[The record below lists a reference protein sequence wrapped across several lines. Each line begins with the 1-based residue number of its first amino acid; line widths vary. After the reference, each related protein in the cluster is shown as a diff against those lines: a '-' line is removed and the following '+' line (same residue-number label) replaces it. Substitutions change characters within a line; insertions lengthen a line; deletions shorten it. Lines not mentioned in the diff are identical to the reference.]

1 MRPLRLA
8 ITALLLG
15 LSALCAS
22 GCAALP
28 LLAVGDVMSV
38 AETGKTGFDMA
49 TGLSERR
56 RLTLDQGPEIQAEA
70 RLRAALDAQG
80 GSLKYAVPVVTRDR
94 AFVLGTYA
102 SPKELEKARLA
113 TRNIKGVRET
123 VLCLYPAGS
132 GRDAPA
138 TDGELRDNIL
148 RMAGLRTREVRV
160 HVVEGVA
167 VLMGHVRSPDE
178 RARIVASAHD
188 AGALGV
194 RDYLLLMAANEHATP
209 R

>member
-1 MRPLRLA
+1 VRRYRPA
-8 ITALLLG
+8 ILALLLG
-15 LSALCAS
+15 LSALCAA

-28 LLAVGDVMSV
+28 LLAVGDVMNV

-56 RLTLDQGPEIQAEA
+56 RLTLDQGPEVQVEA

-94 AFVLGTYA
+94 AFVIGTYA
-102 SPKELEKARLA
+102 SQQELDKARRA

-123 VLCLYPAGS
+123 ILCLYPAGS
-132 GRDAPA
+132 GRDAPG

-148 RMAGLRTREVRV
+148 RMAGLRTRDVRV
-160 HVVEGVA
+160 AVVEGNA
-167 VLMGHVRSPDE
+167 VLMGHVRSEDE
-178 RARIVASAHD
+178 RAHITASAHD
-188 AGALGV
+188 AGALSV
-194 RDYLLLMAANEHATP
+194 RDYLLLAANEHASP

>member
-1 MRPLRLA
+1 MRRYRPA
-8 ITALLLG
+8 ILALLLG

-22 GCAALP
+22 GCATLP
-28 LLAVGDVMSV
+28 LLAVSDVMSV

-56 RLTLDQGPEIQAEA
+56 RLTLDHGPEVQAEA

-80 GSLKYAVPVVTRDR
+80 GSLKYAMPVVTRDR

-102 SPKELEKARLA
+102 SQQELDKARRA

-123 VLCLYPAGS
+123 ILCLYPAGS
-132 GRDAPA
+132 GRDAPG

-148 RMAGLRTREVRV
+148 RMAGLRTRDVRV
-160 HVVEGVA
+160 AVVEGNA
-167 VLMGHVRSPDE
+167 VLMGQVRSEDE
-178 RARIVASAHD
+178 RARITASAHD
-188 AGALGV
+188 AGALSV
-194 RDYLLLMAANEHATP
+194 RDYLLLIASNENATP

>member
-1 MRPLRLA
+1 VRRYRPA
-8 ITALLLG
+8 ILALLLG
-15 LSALCAS
+15 LSALCAA

-28 LLAVGDVMSV
+28 LLAVGDVMNV

-56 RLTLDQGPEIQAEA
+56 RLTLDQGPEVQVEA

-94 AFVLGTYA
+94 AFVIGTYA
-102 SPKELEKARLA
+102 SQQELDKARRA

-123 VLCLYPAGS
+123 ILCLYPAGS
-132 GRDAPA
+132 GRDAPG

-148 RMAGLRTREVRV
+148 RMAGLRTRDVRV
-160 HVVEGVA
+160 AVVEGNA
-167 VLMGHVRSPDE
+167 VLMGHVRSEDE
-178 RARIVASAHD
+178 RAHITASAHD
-188 AGALGV
+188 AGALSV
-194 RDYLLLMAANEHATP
+194 RAYLLLAANEHASP

>member
-1 MRPLRLA
+1 MRRYRPA
-8 ITALLLG
+8 ILALLLG
-15 LSALCAS
+15 LSALCAA

-28 LLAVGDVMSV
+28 LLAVGDVMNV

-56 RLTLDQGPEIQAEA
+56 RLTLDQGPEVQVEA

-94 AFVLGTYA
+94 AFVIGTYA
-102 SPKELEKARLA
+102 SQQELDKARRA

-123 VLCLYPAGS
+123 ILCLYPAGS
-132 GRDAPA
+132 GRDAPG

-148 RMAGLRTREVRV
+148 RMAGLRTRDVRV
-160 HVVEGVA
+160 AVVEGNA
-167 VLMGHVRSPDE
+167 VLMGHVRSEDE
-178 RARIVASAHD
+178 RAHITASAHD
-188 AGALGV
+188 AGALSV
-194 RDYLLLMAANEHATP
+194 RDYLLLAANEHASP